1 MGHRRTAVACAVACW
16 SLLPAAAWAQS
27 QSQTDDNSF
36 DARLARLQRTI
47 ERQQKIIEALEE
59 RVGDLEL
66 VRVRGRGVGGNGPS
80 AASTSNG
87 SAGAAGAVASVAATQ
102 STGQP
107 SGALLSQADGAAAP
121 ASESTTP
128 GRADP
133 NEKPRIQSKDL
144 VFQAEH
150 APLFER
156 RFTLDTGFSYSYY
169 DRRNLALSG
178 FLALD
183 AIFLGQIN
191 LVQTKANV
199 TTFDVTGRYGFTD
212 RLSADFT
219 VPAVYR
225 SSTFFSGGAG
235 GASSTVSEA
244 DKSSAG
250 LGDVSAGIYYQLVKE
265 SVDWPD
271 IVGSFR
277 VRAPTGRSPFGIKLI
292 QADSNNNNLIIDQQ
306 LPTGNGVWSGTLG
319 VSFLKTYDPVVLFAN
334 ASYTYFVPRSFAD
347 ISSTVGVVQ
356 PGKVKLGDTITVGGG
371 LALALNDRTA
381 LTMAYST
388 AYSGNTHITPDG
400 GAEQSVVGS
409 KTNVGT
415 MTFGISHV
423 LTKNLSISATLA
435 MGLTPDAPNYVFSL
449 RFPYTW

>member
-1 MGHRRTAVACAVACW
+1 MGHRRTAVAWAVACW

-27 QSQTDDNSF
+27 DEASF
-36 DARLARLQRTI
+36 DARLARLSRII
-47 ERQQKIIEALEE
+47 ERQQKIIEALEQ

-66 VRVRGRGVGGNGPS
+66 VRVRGRGVGETGTR
-80 AASTSNG
+80 ATRASTTP
-87 SAGAAGAVASVAATQ
+87 AA
-102 STGQP
+102 GQP
-107 SGALLSQADGAAAP
+107 SGAVLAQAGGSPAAT
-121 ASESTTP
+121 ESTP
-128 GRADP
+128 AGRADP

-144 VFQAEH
+144 VFQSEH

-156 RFTLDTGFSYSYY
+156 RFTFDTGISYSYY

-199 TTFDVTGRYGFTD
+199 TTLDVTGRYGFTD

-219 VPAVYR
+219 LPTVYR

-250 LGDVSAGIYYQLVKE
+250 MGDVSAGLYYQLIKE
-265 SVDWPD
+265 SADWPD

-292 QADSNNNNLIIDQQ
+292 QVDSNNNNLIIGQQ

-319 VSFLKTYDPVVLFAN
+319 LSFLKTYDPVVLFAN
-334 ASYTYFVPRSFAD
+334 ASYTYYVPRSFAD
-347 ISSTVGVVQ
+347 ISSTQGVVQ
-356 PGKVKLGDTITVGGG
+356 PGKVKLGDTITLGGG

-388 AYSGNTHITPDG
+388 AFSGNTRITPEG

-435 MGLTPDAPNYVFSL
+435 MGLTPDAPDHVFTL

>member
-1 MGHRRTAVACAVACW
+1 MSRI
-16 SLLPAAAWAQS
+16 
-27 QSQTDDNSF
+27 
-36 DARLARLQRTI
+36 I
-47 ERQQKIIEALEE
+47 ERQQKVIQALEE
-59 RVGDLEL
+59 RVSDLEL
-66 VRVRGRGVGGNGPS
+66 VRVRGRGVSGSSGS
-80 AASTSNG
+80 TAAAT
-87 SAGAAGAVASVAATQ
+87 AGAGT
-102 STGQP
+102 STAQP
-107 SGALLSQADGAAAP
+107 SGALLAQSTNGTAP
-121 ASESTTP
+121 ASESTP
-128 GRADP
+128 AGRTDP

-144 VFQAEH
+144 VFQSEH

-156 RFTLDTGFSYSYY
+156 RFTLDTGISYSYY

-199 TTFDVTGRYGFTD
+199 TTFDVTGRYGFSD

-219 VPAVYR
+219 VPTVYR

-250 LGDVSAGIYYQLVKE
+250 LGDVSAGLYYQLVKE
-265 SVDWPD
+265 SADWPD

-292 QADSNNNNLIIDQQ
+292 QPDANNNNLIVEQQ

-319 VSFLKTYDPVVLFAN
+319 FSFLKTYDPVVLFAN
-334 ASYTYFVPRSFAD
+334 ASYTYYLPRSFGD
-347 ISSTVGVVQ
+347 ISSTAGVVQ
-356 PGKVKLGDTITVGGG
+356 PGKVKLGDTITLGGG

-388 AYSGNTHITPDG
+388 AVSGNTRITPDG
-400 GAEQSVVGS
+400 GAQQSVVGS

>member
-1 MGHRRTAVACAVACW
+1 
-16 SLLPAAAWAQS
+16 LLPAAAWAQS
-27 QSQTDDNSF
+27 DEASF
-36 DARLARLQRTI
+36 DARLARLSRII
-47 ERQQKIIEALEE
+47 ERQQKIIEALEQ

-66 VRVRGRGVGGNGPS
+66 VRVRGRGVGETGTR
-80 AASTSNG
+80 ATRASTTP
-87 SAGAAGAVASVAATQ
+87 AA
-102 STGQP
+102 GQP
-107 SGALLSQADGAAAP
+107 SGAVLAQAGGSPAAT
-121 ASESTTP
+121 ESTP
-128 GRADP
+128 AGRADP

-144 VFQAEH
+144 VFQSEH

-156 RFTLDTGFSYSYY
+156 RFTFDTGISYSYY

-199 TTFDVTGRYGFTD
+199 TTLDVTGRYGFTD

-219 VPAVYR
+219 LPTVYR

-250 LGDVSAGIYYQLVKE
+250 MGDVSAGLYYQLIKE
-265 SVDWPD
+265 SADWPD

-292 QADSNNNNLIIDQQ
+292 QVDSNNNNLIIGQQ

-319 VSFLKTYDPVVLFAN
+319 LSFLKTYDPVVLFAN
-334 ASYTYFVPRSFAD
+334 ASYTYYVPRSFAD
-347 ISSTVGVVQ
+347 ISSTQGVVQ
-356 PGKVKLGDTITVGGG
+356 PGKVKLGDTVTVGGG

-388 AYSGNTHITPDG
+388 AVSGNTRITPDG
-400 GAEQSVVGS
+400 GTEQPVVGS

-435 MGLTPDAPNYVFSL
+435 MGLTPDAPNYVFTL

>member
-1 MGHRRTAVACAVACW
+1 MGHQRTAVACAVACW
-16 SLLPAAAWAQS
+16 ALLPGSTLAQT
-27 QSQTDDNSF
+27 QSDDNSF
-36 DARLARLQRTI
+36 EARLARLSRTI
-47 ERQQKIIEALEE
+47 ERQQKIIQALEE
-59 RVGDLEL
+59 RVSDLEL
-66 VRVRGRGVGGNGPS
+66 VRVRGRGVGAPNGQATGQPARLAAAQANGQAPS
-80 AASTSNG
+80 AAL
-87 SAGAAGAVASVAATQ
+87 VAQTGNTPAT
-102 STGQP
+102 
-107 SGALLSQADGAAAP
+107 
-121 ASESTTP
+121 ESTTA
-128 GRADP
+128 GRPDP

-144 VFQAEH
+144 VFQSEH

-156 RFTLDTGFSYSYY
+156 RFTLDTGISYSYY

-191 LVQTKANV
+191 LVQTKANL

-244 DKSSAG
+244 DKTSAG

-265 SVDWPD
+265 SADWPD

-292 QADSNNNNLIIDQQ
+292 QADANNNNLIIDQQ

-334 ASYTYFVPRSFAD
+334 ASYTYYVPRSFSD
-347 ISSTVGVVQ
+347 ISSTEGVVQ
-356 PGKVKLGDTITVGGG
+356 PGKVKLGDTITLGGG

-388 AYSGNTHITPDG
+388 AFSGNTRITPDG
-400 GAEQSVVGS
+400 GTEQSVVGS

-435 MGLTPDAPNYVFSL
+435 MGLTPDAPNYVFTL

>member
-1 MGHRRTAVACAVACW
+1 MGHRRTAVAWAVACW
-16 SLLPAAAWAQS
+16 SLLPAAAEAQS
-27 QSQTDDNSF
+27 APSAEDSF
-36 DARLARLQRTI
+36 DARLARLQRII
-47 ERQQKIIEALEE
+47 ERQQKIIDALEE

-66 VRVRGRGVGGNGPS
+66 VRVRGRGVG
-80 AASTSNG
+80 ASNAQAS
-87 SAGAAGAVASVAATQ
+87 AAGATTATQ
-102 STGQP
+102 SP
-107 SGALLSQADGAAAP
+107 SSALVAQSGNTAP
-121 ASESTTP
+121 ASESTTAARP
-128 GRADP
+128 DP
-133 NEKPRIQSKDL
+133 NDKPRIQSKDL
-144 VFQAEH
+144 VFQSEH

-156 RFTLDTGFSYSYY
+156 RFTIDTGISYSYY

-199 TTFDVTGRYGFTD
+199 TTFDVTGRYGFSD

-244 DKSSAG
+244 DKTSAG

-265 SVDWPD
+265 SADLPD

-292 QADSNNNNLIIDQQ
+292 HADSNNNNLIVDQQ

-319 VSFLKTYDPVVLFAN
+319 MSFLKTYDPVVLFAN
-334 ASYTYFVPRSFAD
+334 ASYTYYVPRSFAD
-347 ISSTVGVVQ
+347 ISSTEGVVQ
-356 PGKVKLGDTITVGGG
+356 PGKVKLGDTITLGGG

-388 AYSGNTHITPDG
+388 AFSGNTRITPEG

-435 MGLTPDAPNYVFSL
+435 MGLTPDAPNYVFTL